1 MKTLLLLR
9 AFAPVD
15 FKNIRRDA
23 LLVWIPL
30 LPLIMMLVLRFA
42 VPPMAAMMRQQFDF
56 DLTPYYPLVM
66 SMFVLLVPS
75 TVGMIVGFLLLDERD
90 EQTLLALMVT
100 PLSNTSYLVYR
111 IALPLVIG
119 FLITLITYPLAALVP
134 IALLNL
140 MIVSLLGAFTAPLL
154 ALFLAAL
161 AENKVAGLAML
172 KLLNGITIL
181 PVVAYFIPANW
192 QWLAGIIPTYWPL
205 KIFWS
210 AVAGE
215 DYGLPLLI
223 GLIINVFALGLLLR
237 RWNTV
242 MHKS

>member
-1 MKTLLLLR
+1 MKTLRLFR

-30 LPLIMMLVLRFA
+30 LPLIMTLALRFGVTPLA
-42 VPPMAAMMRQQFDF
+42 SLMLRQFEL
-56 DLTPYYPLVM
+56 DLTPYYSLLM

-90 EQTLLALMVT
+90 EQTLAALMVT
-100 PLSNTSYLVYR
+100 PMSNTSYLTYR
-111 IALPLVIG
+111 IGVPLVIG
-119 FLITLITYPLAALVP
+119 FLITLITYPLAGLVP
-134 IALLNL
+134 IAPLDLV
-140 MIVSLLGAFTAPLL
+140 IVSLLGAFTAPLI

-172 KLLNGITIL
+172 KMLNGITIL
-181 PVVAYFIPANW
+181 PVVAYFIPGNW
-192 QWLAGIIPTYWPL
+192 QWLAGVIPTYWPL
-205 KIFWS
+205 KVFWS

-215 DYGLPLLI
+215 SYWLYVLI
-223 GLIINVFALGLLLR
+223 GVVINMIALGALLR
-237 RWNTV
+237 RWDTI
-242 MHKS
+242 MHR

>member
-1 MKTLLLLR
+1 MKTLLLFR

-30 LPLIMMLVLRFA
+30 LPLIMTLALRFM
-42 VPPMAAMMRQQFDF
+42 VPPLADLLLRQFDF
-56 DLTPYYPLVM
+56 DLIPYYPLLM

-100 PLSNTSYLVYR
+100 PMSNTSYLTYR
-111 IALPLVIG
+111 IGVPLVIG
-119 FLITLITYPLAALVP
+119 FFITLITYPLAGLVP
-134 IALLNL
+134 IAPLDLV
-140 MIVSLLGAFTAPLL
+140 IVSLLGGFTAPLI

-161 AENKVAGLAML
+161 AENKVAGLALL
-172 KLLNGITIL
+172 KMLNGITIL

-192 QWLAGIIPTYWPL
+192 QWLAGMIPTYWPL
-205 KIFWS
+205 KVFWS

-215 DYGLPLLI
+215 SYWAYLFI
-223 GLIINVFALGLLLR
+223 GLIVNGLALLLLLR
-237 RWNTV
+237 QWNKI
-242 MHKS
+242 MHQ

>member
-1 MKTLLLLR
+1 MKTLLLFR

-30 LPLIMMLVLRFA
+30 LPLIMTLALRFA
-42 VPPMAAMMRQQFDF
+42 VPPLADLLLRQFDL
-56 DLTPYYPLVM
+56 DLIPYYPLLM

-100 PLSNTSYLVYR
+100 PMSNTSYLTYR
-111 IALPLVIG
+111 IGVPLVIG
-119 FLITLITYPLAALVP
+119 FFITLITYPLAGLVP
-134 IALLNL
+134 IAPLDLV
-140 MIVSLLGAFTAPLL
+140 IVSLLGAFTAPLI

-161 AENKVAGLAML
+161 AENKVAGLALL
-172 KLLNGITIL
+172 KMLNGITIL
-181 PVVAYFIPANW
+181 PVVAYFIPANC

-205 KIFWS
+205 KVFWS
-210 AVAGE
+210 AVSGE
-215 DYGLPLLI
+215 SYWLYMLI
-223 GLIINVFALGLLLR
+223 GLVINGIVLVLLLR
-237 RWNTV
+237 RWNTI
-242 MHKS
+242 MHR

>member
-1 MKTLLLLR
+1 MKTLRLLR
-9 AFAPVD
+9 TFAPID

-30 LPLIMMLVLRFA
+30 LPLIMTLALRFA
-42 VPPMAAMMRQQFDF
+42 VPPLANLLLRQFDL
-56 DLTPYYPLVM
+56 DLTPYYPLLM

-100 PLSNTSYLVYR
+100 PLSNTSYLTYR
-111 IALPLVIG
+111 IGVPLVIG
-119 FLITLITYPLAALVP
+119 FFITLITYPLAGLVP
-134 IALLNL
+134 IAPLDLV
-140 MIVSLLGAFTAPLL
+140 IVSLLGAFTAPLI

-181 PVVAYFIPANW
+181 PVVAFFIPANW
-192 QWLAGIIPTYWPL
+192 QWLAGMIPTYWPL
-205 KIFWS
+205 KVFWS

-215 DYGLPLLI
+215 SYWLYVLI
-223 GLIINVFALGLLLR
+223 GLIVNVIALVLLLR
-237 RWNTV
+237 RWNTI
-242 MHKS
+242 MHR